1 MTEKNTT
8 RRDLM
13 RPAQLLT
20 LAFIA
25 AVFAGV
31 VTLVSMGILQNP
43 RPVPEGELHP
53 HLKAWLVSAIVAGV
67 TFIATLVI
75 ISLSL
80 LAVDPAQ
87 VGKTVDRGLLLDPDA
102 ESDGGSGAAG
112 GRPSGDRPAAGGSSD
127 GGEPPRGH

>member
-8 RRDLM
+8 RRQLM
-13 RPAQLLT
+13 RPAQLIT

-25 AVFAGV
+25 AAFAGI
-31 VTLVSMGILQNP
+31 VTLMSMGILQNP

-53 HLKAWLVSAIVAGV
+53 HVKAWLVSAIVAGV

-87 VGKTVDRGLLLDPDA
+87 VNRTVDRGLLLDPETDA
-102 ESDGGSGAAG
+102 VSD
-112 GRPSGDRPAAGGSSD
+112 GRPSDDRPTGGDRPSGEDGAA
-127 GGEPPRGH
+127 PPRGH